1 MPFSFSRN
9 AVMGRKS
16 SVTCAVSSGQGPFR
30 FSWLHDGKPLD
41 SRGRATVKVVTDD
54 ISVMTIDSVTAEDLG
69 NYTCVVSN
77 PAGTGIHTA
86 ALHVE
91 GKPPLERAP
100 GNA

>member
-1 MPFSFSRN
+1 
-9 AVMGRKS
+9 MGRKS

-77 PAGTGIHTA
+77 PAGTGSHTT

-91 GKPPLERAP
+91 
-100 GNA
+100 